1 MVNTIMEAIGI
12 ALNAEFGSNY
22 EIHTEEMEQDL
33 KRPCFLI
40 SCINHTSKLFL
51 GKRYLKENTFCI
63 RYFPEQEGQGKRE
76 CNEVAERLFLC
87 LEWLGMDGE
96 LVKGTRMKH
105 EDVGGILNFFV
116 NYDMYVQKRESLPT
130 MERLEGNVSA
140 KGRWEDTNERWAN
153 GKTQRN
159 KNEKNG

>member
-63 RYFPEQEGQGKRE
+63 RYFPEQEGQGK
-76 CNEVAERLFLC
+76 
-87 LEWLGMDGE
+87 
-96 LVKGTRMKH
+96 
-105 EDVGGILNFFV
+105 
-116 NYDMYVQKRESLPT
+116 
-130 MERLEGNVSA
+130 GNATKLQNGFSCVWN
-140 KGRWEDTNERWAN
+140 GWAWMGN
-153 GKTQRN
+153 W
-159 KNEKNG
+159 